1 MNTNTKFYGDGRTP
15 RELKTQIQE
24 LTNKTLHAWVNL
36 APTNFLY
43 SKVSKLQHKLVTSEL
58 RKRNKEV

>member
-15 RELKTQIQE
+15 RELKTQIEE
-24 LTNKTLHAWVNL
+24 LSHKRLNAWFKL

-43 SKVSKLQHKLVTSEL
+43 SAVSKLQHKLVTSEL
-58 RKRNKEV
+58 RKRNKEA